1 MSAQPIRLS
10 FEGASGATLAARL
23 DLPAGPVRAYA
34 LFAHCFTCSKDLT
47 ASRAVSAALTRRG
60 IATLRFDFTGLGGS
74 GGDFASTNFTM
85 NVGDLKAAAAYL
97 AERYEGPSLLIGHSL
112 GGAAVIVAAADIA
125 SVRAVATLAAP
136 ADTHHVTGH
145 FGDKLRAIETDGE
158 AEVLLGQR
166 PFTIRRQFLDDLGA
180 HGVTESLRALRL
192 PYLNLHAPHDATV
205 GIENA
210 TELFQAAR
218 HPKSFVSL
226 DDADHL
232 LSDKADATYAAE
244 VVAAWASRYL
254 APMPEEAADMTPDV
268 MVRETGAGKFQNLVT
283 VGTHHLIADEP
294 EGVGGL
300 DTGPSPYDLLAAALG
315 ACTTMTLRM
324 YAERKGLPLDR
335 VLCTV
340 RHEKVHERDMERM
353 MDDERARPDVFTR
366 TITLE
371 GDLTPERRA
380 RLLEIADRCPVHRT
394 LERGASVRTEATER
408 GDA

>member
-10 FEGASGATLAARL
+10 FPGASGASLAARL

-60 IATLRFDFTGLGGS
+60 IATLRFDFTGLGS
-74 GGDFASTNFTM
+74 SEGDFASTNFTM
-85 NVGDLKAAAAYL
+85 NVADLRAAASYL
-97 AERYEGPSLLIGHSL
+97 ADRYDGPSLLVGHSL
-112 GGAAVIVAAADIA
+112 GGAAVIVAARHIP
-125 SVRAVATLAAP
+125 SVRAVATINAP

-145 FGDKLRAIETDGE
+145 FGDKLREIEEAGE

-166 PFTIRRQFLDDLGA
+166 PFTIRRQFLEDLSE
-180 HGVTESLRALRL
+180 HGVTESLRAARL
-192 PYLNLHAPHDATV
+192 PYLNLHAPLDGTV
-205 GIENA
+205 GVENA

-232 LSDKADATYAAE
+232 LSRKEDADYAAE
-244 VVAAWASRYL
+244 VIGAWASRYL
-254 APMPEEAADMTPDV
+254 APMPEEASEAAPDV

-283 VGTHHLIADEP
+283 VGRHHLLADEP
-294 EGVGGL
+294 ERYGGL
-300 DTGPSPYDLLAAALG
+300 DSGPSPYDLLGAALG

-324 YAERKGLPLDR
+324 YAERKNLPLER
-335 VLCTV
+335 ALVTV
-340 RHEKVHERDMERM
+340 GHEKVHEKDMVRM
-353 MDDERARPDVFTR
+353 MAEGHAKPDVFTR

-371 GDLTPERRA
+371 GELSPEQHA

-394 LERGASVRTEATER
+394 LERGASVRTE
-408 GDA
+408 DA

>member
-47 ASRAVSAALTRRG
+47 ASRAVAAALTRRG
-60 IATLRFDFTGLGGS
+60 IATLRFDFTGLGNS

-97 AERYEGPSLLIGHSL
+97 AERYDGPSLLIGHSL
-112 GGAAVIVAAADIA
+112 GGAAVLVAAGDIP
-125 SVRAVATLAAP
+125 SVRAVATIAAP
-136 ADTHHVTGH
+136 ADTEHVTGH
-145 FGDKLRAIETDGE
+145 FGDKLREIREAGE

-166 PFTIRRQFLDDLGA
+166 PFTIRRQFLDDLGM
-180 HGVTESLRALRL
+180 HGVTKSLRDLRL

-205 GIENA
+205 GVENA

-232 LSDKADATYAAE
+232 LSNKEHAAYAAE
-244 VVAAWASRYL
+244 VIAAWASRYL
-254 APMPEEAADMTPDV
+254 APMPEEDETGAPDV

-283 VGTHHLIADEP
+283 VGSHHLLADEP
-294 EGVGGL
+294 EHYGGL

-324 YAERKGLPLDR
+324 YADRKKLPLDR
-335 VLCTV
+335 ALCTV
-340 RHEKVHERDMERM
+340 SHAKVHEKDMERM
-353 MDDERARPDVFTR
+353 MDDEAAKPDVFTR

-371 GDLTPERRA
+371 GDFTDEQHA
-380 RLLEIADRCPVHRT
+380 RMLEIADRCPVHRT
-394 LERGASVRTEATER
+394 LERGASVRTEE
-408 GDA
+408 G

>member
-1 MSAQPIRLS
+1 MTAQPVRLS

-47 ASRAVSAALTRRG
+47 ASRAVSAELTRRG
-60 IATLRFDFTGLGGS
+60 IACLRFDFTGLGGS
-74 GGDFASTNFTM
+74 GGDFASTNFSM
-85 NVGDLKAAAAYL
+85 NVGDLRAAARYL
-97 AERYEGPSLLIGHSL
+97 ADHHEGPSLLIGHSL
-112 GGAAVIVAAADIA
+112 GGAAVLVAASDIP
-125 SVRAVATLAAP
+125 SVRAVATINAP
-136 ADTHHVTGH
+136 ADTHHVTGQ
-145 FGDKLRAIETDGE
+145 FGEKLAEIREAGE

-166 PFTIRRQFLDDLGA
+166 PFTVRRQFLDDLGK
-180 HGVTESLRALRL
+180 HGVVEAARALRV

-232 LSDKADATYAAE
+232 LSDRADAAYAAE
-244 VVAAWASRYL
+244 VIAAWAGRYL
-254 APMPEEAADMTPDV
+254 DPMPEADETGAPDV
-268 MVRETGAGKFQNLVT
+268 MVRETGAGKFQALVT
-283 VGTHHLIADEP
+283 VGRHHLIADEP
-294 EGVGGL
+294 ESYGGL
-300 DTGPSPYDLLAAALG
+300 DTGPSPYDLLGAALG

-335 VLCTV
+335 ASVTV
-340 RHEKVHERDMERM
+340 SHEKVHEKDMERM
-353 MDDERARPDVFTR
+353 MDEAAPRPDVFTR

-371 GDLTPERRA
+371 GDLSGEQREK
-380 RLLEIADRCPVHRT
+380 LLGIADRCPVHRT
-394 LERGASVRTEATER
+394 LERGASVRTE
-408 GDA
+408 DADEA